1 MTLQQLTRKKCEK
14 EVASGAEIFLF
25 LRAGFVKSSVKVYK
39 FNKPMSEKPV
49 EIKLPPNLLAG
60 KTAIVTGASRGVGRA
75 TSMRLA
81 EAGANVVV
89 NYLREEEKAANVV
102 ALCKEKGAD
111 AIAVQGDVSEWAAAQ
126 NLAQQ
131 TLEKF
136 GRIDLLVLNAGI
148 WEGAPI
154 EQMTEETWNRVLNT
168 NLKAAWAM
176 TKACVPAMKKQER
189 AAIVLVSSTA
199 GQRGEANYSNY
210 AASKGGQ
217 ISFTKALASELCP
230 KIRVNCVAP
239 GWIETAMV
247 RPVFEDAEYK
257 RKVIDSIPLKRMAAT
272 DDVALSICFLLS
284 DWSRHITGE
293 IMNINGGA
301 VLCG

>member
-1 MTLQQLTRKKCEK
+1 
-14 EVASGAEIFLF
+14 
-25 LRAGFVKSSVKVYK
+25 
-39 FNKPMSEKPV
+39 MSNIV
-49 EIKLPPNLLAG
+49 NTKLPETLLSG

-75 TSMRLA
+75 TALRLA

-89 NYLREEEKAANVV
+89 NFLSRGEEANDVV
-102 ALCKEKGAD
+102 KICENRGVE
-111 AIAVQGDVSEWAAAQ
+111 AIAVQGDVSKWEDAQ
-126 NLAQQ
+126 RLAH
-131 TLEKF
+131 EAIDKF
-136 GRIDLLVLNAGI
+136 GKIDLLVCNAGI

-154 EQMTEETWNRVLNT
+154 EEMSEELWNRVLNT

-176 TKACVPAMKKQER
+176 TKACVPSMKKQENG
-189 AAIVLVSSTA
+189 AIVLVSSTA

-230 KIRVNCVAP
+230 KIRVNAVAP

-247 RPVFEDAEYK
+247 RPVFEDESYK
-257 RKVIDSIPLKRMAAT
+257 QSVINSIPLKRMAMT

-293 IMNINGGA
+293 ILNINGGS

>member
-1 MTLQQLTRKKCEK
+1 MDNKLISLPEN
-14 EVASGAEIFLF
+14 LF
-25 LRAGFVKSSVKVYK
+25 
-39 FNKPMSEKPV
+39 
-49 EIKLPPNLLAG
+49 AG

-75 TSMRLA
+75 TALRLA
-81 EAGANVVV
+81 ESGANVVV
-89 NYLREEEKAANVV
+89 NYLSAEEKANNVV
-102 ALCKEKGAD
+102 ELCKEIGVE
-111 AIAVQGDVSEWAAAQ
+111 AIAVQGDVSRWQDAH
-126 NLAQQ
+126 NLANK
-131 TLEKF
+131 TIEKF

-154 EQMTEETWNRVLNT
+154 EEMTEETWNKVLNT

-176 TKACVPAMKKQER
+176 TKACVPAIKKQSSG
-189 AAIVLVSSTA
+189 AIVLVSSTA

-230 KIRVNCVAP
+230 KIRVNAVAP

-247 RPVFEDAEYK
+247 RPAFEDKNYK
-257 RKVIDSIPLKRMAAT
+257 QSVIDSIPLRRVAT
-272 DDVALSICFLLS
+272 ADDVALSICFLLS

-293 IMNINGGA
+293 ILNINGGS

>member
-1 MTLQQLTRKKCEK
+1 MKAA
-14 EVASGAEIFLF
+14 VH
-25 LRAGFVKSSVKVYK
+25 RAA
-39 FNKPMSEKPV
+39 PV
-49 EIKLPPNLLAG
+49 VPA
-60 KTAIVTGASRGVGRA
+60 
-75 TSMRLA
+75 LA
-81 EAGANVVV
+81 ESGANVVV
-89 NYLREEEKAANVV
+89 NYLSREEKADEVV
-102 ALCKEKGAD
+102 NLCKELGVE
-111 AIAVQGDVSEWAAAQ
+111 AIAVQGDVSQWSDAQ
-126 NLAQQ
+126 NLSHQAI
-131 TLEKF
+131 ERF

-154 EQMTEETWNRVLNT
+154 EEMSEEVWNKVLNT

-176 TKACVPAMKKQER
+176 TKACVPAMKKRESG
-189 AAIVLVSSTA
+189 AIVLVSSTA

-230 KIRVNCVAP
+230 KIRVNAVAP

-247 RPVFEDAEYK
+247 RPDFEDENYK
-257 RKVIDSIPLKRMAAT
+257 QSVINSIPLRRMATT

-293 IMNINGGA
+293 ILNINGGA

>member
-1 MTLQQLTRKKCEK
+1 MSNVVGIELPKN
-14 EVASGAEIFLF
+14 LF
-25 LRAGFVKSSVKVYK
+25 
-39 FNKPMSEKPV
+39 
-49 EIKLPPNLLAG
+49 AG

-75 TSMRLA
+75 TALRLA

-89 NYLREEEKAANVV
+89 NFLSRADEAAAAV
-102 ALCKEKGAD
+102 AECENHGVAAL
-111 AIAVQGDVSEWAAAQ
+111 AVQGDVSEWQAAQ
-126 NLAQQ
+126 RIAHE

-136 GRIDLLVLNAGI
+136 GQIDLLVLNAGI

-154 EQMTEETWNRVLNT
+154 EEMSEETWNRVLNT

-176 TKACVPAMKKQER
+176 TKSCVPAMKKRESG
-189 AAIVLVSSTA
+189 AIVLVSSTA

-217 ISFTKALASELCP
+217 ISFTKALATELCP

-247 RPVFEDAEYK
+247 RPVFEDESYK
-257 RKVIDSIPLKRMAAT
+257 QKVIGSIPLQRMATT

-293 IMNINGGA
+293 ILNINGGS

>member
-1 MTLQQLTRKKCEK
+1 M
-14 EVASGAEIFLF
+14 
-25 LRAGFVKSSVKVYK
+25 
-39 FNKPMSEKPV
+39 NEKPV
-49 EIKLPPNLLAG
+49 EIKLPANLFAG
-60 KTAIVTGASRGVGRA
+60 KTAIITGASRGVGAA
-75 TSMRLA
+75 TALRLT

-89 NYLREEEKAANVV
+89 NFLSREDAANEVV
-102 ALCKEKGAD
+102 EKCKNLGAD
-111 AIAVQGDVSEWAAAQ
+111 AIAVQGDVSEWADAQ
-126 NLAQQ
+126 NLAQKA
-131 TLEKF
+131 LEKF

-148 WEGAPI
+148 WQGAPI
-154 EQMTEETWNRVLNT
+154 EEMSEEVWNKVLNT

-176 TKACVPAMKKQER
+176 TKACVPAMKKQDSG
-189 AAIVLVSSTA
+189 AIVLVSSTA

-247 RPVFEDAEYK
+247 RPVFEDENYRAS
-257 RKVIDSIPLKRMAAT
+257 VLNSIPLKRMAAT

-293 IMNINGGA
+293 ILNINGGA

>member
-1 MTLQQLTRKKCEK
+1 
-14 EVASGAEIFLF
+14 
-25 LRAGFVKSSVKVYK
+25 
-39 FNKPMSEKPV
+39 MSEKPV
-49 EIKLPPNLLAG
+49 EIRLPNNLFQG
-60 KTAIVTGASRGVGRA
+60 KTAIITGASRGVGRA
-75 TSMRLA
+75 TALRLA
-81 EAGANVVV
+81 ESGANIVV
-89 NYLREEEKAANVV
+89 NYLSAEEKANNVV
-102 ALCKEKGAD
+102 ELCKETGVD
-111 AIAVQGDVSEWAAAQ
+111 AIAVQGDVSLWQDAH
-126 NLAQQ
+126 NLANK

-154 EQMTEETWNRVLNT
+154 EEMSEETWNKVLNT

-176 TKACVPAMKKQER
+176 TKACVPAMKKQPNG
-189 AAIVLVSSTA
+189 AIVLVSSTA
-199 GQRGEANYSNY
+199 GQRGEANFSNY

-239 GWIETAMV
+239 GWIETAMS
-247 RPVFEDAEYK
+247 RTVFEDADYK
-257 RKVIDSIPLKRMAAT
+257 ASVIKSIPMQRMAMT

-293 IMNINGGA
+293 ILNINGGA

>member
-1 MTLQQLTRKKCEK
+1 
-14 EVASGAEIFLF
+14 
-25 LRAGFVKSSVKVYK
+25 
-39 FNKPMSEKPV
+39 MSEPPV
-49 EIKLPPNLLAG
+49 GIPLPGNLFEG
-60 KTAIVTGASRGVGRA
+60 KTAIVTGSSRGVGRSTA
-75 TSMRLA
+75 LRLA
-81 EAGANVVV
+81 EGGANVVV
-89 NYLREEEKAANVV
+89 NYLSNEAEAHETVRLCVEHGVHAA
-102 ALCKEKGAD
+102 
-111 AIAVQGDVSEWAAAQ
+111 AVQGDVSELLQAKEIANKA
-126 NLAQQ
+126 
-131 TLEKF
+131 LEHF
-136 GRIDLLVLNAGI
+136 GRIDLLVCNAGI

-154 EQMTEETWNRVLNT
+154 EEMSEEVWNKVLNT
-168 NLKAAWAM
+168 NLKSAWAM
-176 TKACVPAMKKQER
+176 TKACVPAMKKQEKG
-189 AAIVLVSSTA
+189 AIVLVSSTA

-247 RPVFEDAEYK
+247 RPVFEDEEYK
-257 RKVIDSIPLKRMAAT
+257 QSVLKSIPLQRMATT

-293 IMNINGGA
+293 ILNINGGA

>member
-1 MTLQQLTRKKCEK
+1 
-14 EVASGAEIFLF
+14 
-25 LRAGFVKSSVKVYK
+25 
-39 FNKPMSEKPV
+39 MSEKPV
-49 EIKLPPNLLAG
+49 EIKLPANLFEE

-75 TSMRLA
+75 TALRLA
-81 EAGANVVV
+81 ESGANVVV
-89 NYLREEEKAANVV
+89 NYLSAEDKADNVV
-102 ALCKEKGAD
+102 ELCKEFGVE
-111 AIAVQGDVSEWAAAQ
+111 AIAVQGDVSQWQDAH
-126 NLAQQ
+126 NLANKAI
-131 TLEKF
+131 EKF

-154 EQMTEETWNRVLNT
+154 EEMSEETWNKVLNT

-176 TKACVPAMKKQER
+176 SKACVPAMKKQPSG
-189 AAIVLVSSTA
+189 AIVLVSSTA
-199 GQRGEANYSNY
+199 GQRGEANFSNY

-247 RPVFEDAEYK
+247 RPVFEDAKYK
-257 RKVIDSIPLKRMAAT
+257 ASVINSIPLQRMATT

-293 IMNINGGA
+293 ILNINGGA

>member
-1 MTLQQLTRKKCEK
+1 
-14 EVASGAEIFLF
+14 
-25 LRAGFVKSSVKVYK
+25 
-39 FNKPMSEKPV
+39 MSEKPV
-49 EIKLPPNLLAG
+49 EVKLPENLFSG
-60 KTAIVTGASRGVGRA
+60 KTAVVTGASRGVGRA
-75 TSMRLA
+75 TALRLA
-81 EAGANVVV
+81 ESGANVVV
-89 NYLREEEKAANVV
+89 NYLSAEEKAETVV
-102 ALCKEKGAD
+102 ELCREKGVE
-111 AIAVQGDVSEWAAAQ
+111 AIAVQGDVSLWQDAH
-126 NLAQQ
+126 NLANK
-131 TLEKF
+131 TVEKF

-154 EQMTEETWNRVLNT
+154 EEMSEETWNRVLNT

-176 TKACVPAMKKQER
+176 TKACVPHMKKQPNG
-189 AAIVLVSSTA
+189 AIVLVSSTA

-257 RKVIDSIPLKRMAAT
+257 ASVIKSIPLQRMATT

-293 IMNINGGA
+293 ILNINGGA

>member
-1 MTLQQLTRKKCEK
+1 MYLRPLRLARLCGENPSMVETQTNVSLP
-14 EVASGAEIFLF
+14 SNLF
-25 LRAGFVKSSVKVYK
+25 ADKV
-39 FNKPMSEKPV
+39 
-49 EIKLPPNLLAG
+49 
-60 KTAIVTGASRGVGRA
+60 AIVTGSSRGVGRA
-75 TSMRLA
+75 TALRLA
-81 EAGANVVV
+81 EGGANVVV
-89 NYLREEEKAANVV
+89 NFLTNEEEAAETVRMCIERGVESFAVKGDTSDFSHAKEIADKAV
-102 ALCKEKGAD
+102 
-111 AIAVQGDVSEWAAAQ
+111 
-126 NLAQQ
+126 
-131 TLEKF
+131 EKF
-136 GRIDLLVLNAGI
+136 GGIDLLVLNAGI

-154 EQMTEETWNRVLNT
+154 EEMTEETWNKVLNT
-168 NLKAAWAM
+168 NLKSGWAM
-176 TKACVPAMKKQER
+176 TKACVPAMKQR
-189 AAIVLVSSTA
+189 DSGAIVLVSSTA

-217 ISFTKALASELCP
+217 ISFTKALATELCP

-257 RKVIDSIPLKRMAAT
+257 ASVIKSIPMNRMAST

-293 IMNINGGA
+293 ILNINGGT

>member
-1 MTLQQLTRKKCEK
+1 MNVGVVPIQLPKN
-14 EVASGAEIFLF
+14 LF
-25 LRAGFVKSSVKVYK
+25 
-39 FNKPMSEKPV
+39 
-49 EIKLPPNLLAG
+49 AG

-75 TSMRLA
+75 TALRLA
-81 EAGANVVV
+81 EGGANVVV
-89 NYLREEEKAANVV
+89 NFLSNSGEAEETVRICEEKGVLAIV
-102 ALCKEKGAD
+102 A
-111 AIAVQGDVSEWAAAQ
+111 QGDVSDLVAAQ
-126 NLAQQ
+126 NIARA
-131 TLEKF
+131 TLNKF
-136 GRIDLLVLNAGI
+136 GRIDLLVCNAGI

-154 EQMTEETWNRVLNT
+154 EEMSEEVWNKVLNT
-168 NLKAAWAM
+168 NLKSAWAM
-176 TKACVPAMKKQER
+176 TKACVPAMKKQQSGS
-189 AAIVLVSSTA
+189 IVMVSSTA

-230 KIRVNCVAP
+230 KIRVNAVAP

-247 RPVFEDAEYK
+247 RPVFEDEAYK
-257 RKVIDSIPLKRMAAT
+257 QSVLNSIPLNRMATT

-293 IMNINGGA
+293 IVNINGGT

>member
-1 MTLQQLTRKKCEK
+1 MENIVNIPLPKQL
-14 EVASGAEIFLF
+14 FQ
-25 LRAGFVKSSVKVYK
+25 
-39 FNKPMSEKPV
+39 N
-49 EIKLPPNLLAG
+49 
-60 KTAIVTGASRGVGRA
+60 KTAIITGASRGVGRA
-75 TSMRLA
+75 TALRLA

-89 NYLREEEKAANVV
+89 NYLKSEAEAGEVVKGCEKLGVRAV
-102 ALCKEKGAD
+102 
-111 AIAVQGDVSEWAAAQ
+111 AVQGDVSEWRDAQ
-126 NLAQQ
+126 NLAQKA
-131 TLEKF
+131 LEEF
-136 GRIDLLVLNAGI
+136 QRIDLLVLNAGI

-154 EQMTEETWNRVLNT
+154 EEMSEEVWNKVLNT

-176 TKACVPAMKKQER
+176 TKACVPAIKKQ
-189 AAIVLVSSTA
+189 ANGAIVLVSSTA

-247 RPVFEDAEYK
+247 RPVFENKNYK
-257 RKVIDSIPLKRMAAT
+257 QTVIDSIPLRRVATT

-293 IMNINGGA
+293 ILNINGGA